1 MRFDLQIRNYF
12 NLSTLNKDLCFP
24 IIMNMLNT
32 FGAEGRKSTS
42 LATIRWVRKDVDL
55 RPRKNFISWVRVS
68 IQMLLQGRKI
78 YVFVLCE

>member
-1 MRFDLQIRNYF
+1 MINEPLVDRDSILPPPLHI
-12 NLSTLNKDLCFP
+12 
-24 IIMNMLNT
+24 NT